1 VYKIKM
7 NLPYEAFSKSF
18 VGLFEVSK
26 AISESEKAVVKKFV

>member
-1 VYKIKM
+1 VYEITM

-18 VGLFEVSK
+18 VGLFEASR